1 MFLPAD
7 PAGRAAPEP
16 WDRHALH
23 AWYGRWPPSP
33 RSPPWRRGLASRPR
47 TINPPKPLTSQEL
60 PGGIRRRW

>member
-33 RSPPWRRGLASRPR
+33 RSPSWRRGLASRPR
-47 TINPPKPLTSQEL
+47 IINPS
-60 PGGIRRRW
+60 